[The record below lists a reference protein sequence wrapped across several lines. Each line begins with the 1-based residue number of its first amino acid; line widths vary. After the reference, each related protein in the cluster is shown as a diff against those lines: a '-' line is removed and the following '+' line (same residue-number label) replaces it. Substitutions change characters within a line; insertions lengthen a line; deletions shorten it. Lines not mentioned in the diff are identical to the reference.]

1 MLRITRAANGEVVFR
16 LSGRIDAENLSE
28 LESLLS
34 AESKEDIIVLDL
46 KELRLA
52 DQAVISFFRLCE
64 TKAASS
70 SRIAQHTFASGSKEN
85 GKSLRNKKSRRLRWN
100 LPECSIV
107 VIESLP
113 HVDLSRS

>member
-1 MLRITRAANGEVVFR
+1 MGLAYERLSGSSWMLRITRAANGEVVFR

-52 DQAVISFFRLCE
+52 DQAVISFFRLCQE
-64 TKAASS
+64 GGIQLKNCPAY
-70 SRIAQHTFASGSKEN
+70 I
-85 GKSLRNKKSRRLRWN
+85 
-100 LPECSIV
+100 PEWIEGERQV
-107 VIESLP
+107 VEKQEK
-113 HVDLSRS
+113 